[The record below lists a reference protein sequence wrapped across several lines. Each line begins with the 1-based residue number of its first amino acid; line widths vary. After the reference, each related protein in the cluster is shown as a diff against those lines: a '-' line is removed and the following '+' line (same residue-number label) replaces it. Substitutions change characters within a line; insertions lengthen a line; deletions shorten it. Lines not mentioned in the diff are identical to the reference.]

1 MLLMVDAATVRR
13 GELPS
18 ALVLTLASRVVLTVG
33 DILEGLMYVADI
45 TQAMSLWVR
54 TVEVSLTGLIYVRRF

>member
-13 GELPS
+13 GELLS
-18 ALVLTLASRVVLTVG
+18 ALVLTLALRVVLTVG
-33 DILEGLMYVADI
+33 DILGGLMYVADNA
-45 TQAMSLWVR
+45 QVMSLWDR